1 MDIVQTDITLTKI
14 PSCKSSGF
22 GTWQLSGVLL
32 WFAPAGWWGIG
43 QRQVCLPKDWL
54 SSSSAPWKQKTKELA
69 GTPFGHKVWRQRGS
83 KGWGEE
89 KKNTDTAFCFASNY
103 GFIPLSHVGD
113 AESIS
118 CLRCYFRSDQWLDS
132 GAETRWLVDGRKWKD
147 KGVTR
152 YIATACVCIIIFRR
166 RQWGGTWTWMQNLID
181 WMWVGAA
188 LPGSRLPKMSSPA
201 WRICCRCIVRQGA
214 RKRRME
220 TQLCGGSSNPNK
232 IQNSEI

>member
-1 MDIVQTDITLTKI
+1 MDIVQTEITLTKI

-89 KKNTDTAFCFASNY
+89 KKNTDTAFCFASQLWFY
-103 GFIPLSHVGD
+103 TFVTMREMQKTFHACAAFSAATSGWKWGRDPRAGGWEEVEGRRM
-113 AESIS
+113 IS
-118 CLRCYFRSDQWLDS
+118 PR
-132 GAETRWLVDGRKWKD
+132 
-147 KGVTR
+147 
-152 YIATACVCIIIFRR
+152 IAAACVCIIILRR
-166 RQWGGTWTWMQNLID
+166 LT
-181 WMWVGAA
+181 
-188 LPGSRLPKMSSPA
+188 
-201 WRICCRCIVRQGA
+201 
-214 RKRRME
+214 
-220 TQLCGGSSNPNK
+220 
-232 IQNSEI
+232 

>member
-103 GFIPLSHVGD
+103 GFIPLSQW
-113 AESIS
+113 E
-118 CLRCYFRSDQWLDS
+118 RCRKHLMPALLFPQWPVAGS
-132 GAETRWLVDGRKWKD
+132 GAETRGLVDERKWKD
-147 KGVTR
+147 EG
-152 YIATACVCIIIFRR
+152 
-166 RQWGGTWTWMQNLID
+166 W
-181 WMWVGAA
+181 
-188 LPGSRLPKMSSPA
+188 SRLELLLPV
-201 WRICCRCIVRQGA
+201 CV
-214 RKRRME
+214 
-220 TQLCGGSSNPNK
+220 
-232 IQNSEI
+232 